1 MLLEYH
7 IGGREKGGLGR
18 RASAGGGWSE
28 KVKWCLRGESGC
40 DVAVGLWLALAA
52 AMFGSGPVAGKM
64 VAVVAMRLVVGVDGD
79 SGKEGGMGDRWLQLR
94 DYSHCQNSWHFK
106 IIDLR

>member
-1 MLLEYH
+1 M
-7 IGGREKGGLGR
+7 GVMWRWGC
-18 RASAGGGWSE
+18 GWP
-28 KVKWCLRGESGC
+28 WQQQCL
-40 DVAVGLWLALAA
+40 A
-52 AMFGSGPVAGKM
+52 VAGKM